1 MEEKFDAIIVG
12 AGLAG
17 SAAAL
22 KLAQAGL
29 EVVLIDRGPYPGAKN
44 LSGGVLYGKI
54 LNDLV
59 PDYWEEAPIERHI
72 TNQRVM
78 FMTEQASFNMDFKN
92 QIFTEKPYNAIS
104 VLRGKFDRWFGEK
117 AEEAG
122 AMLVPGIKVD
132 KVIVEDN
139 RAVGIVAGDEEMRSD
154 VVILADGTNSFLA
167 EQLGLRKKFN
177 PAHMAVGVKELIGL
191 PKETIEERFNLAG
204 EQGVAYGIVGYA
216 TKGVAG
222 GGFLYTNKE
231 SLSIGLVM
239 HLDELI
245 ETGKKPAELMEEFLA
260 HPSIEPLVRG
270 GKMMEYGAHMVPEA
284 GLAMMPTLV
293 MDGLLVAGDA
303 AGLSINNGFVVRG
316 MDLALSSGKSA
327 AEAVI
332 KANEKNDFSTAS
344 LGVYQQLLDESFVM
358 KDMKTYAGAPAFMKN
373 ERMYEAY
380 PEMLVS
386 LMTQIYTH
394 TGKPKEH
401 IIPMALKSLKESG
414 VSIINIAGD
423 GLKGVRSL

>member
-1 MEEKFDAIIVG
+1 MEDKFDAIIVG

-29 EVVLIDRGPYPGAKN
+29 EVVLIDRGTYPGSKN
-44 LSGGVLYGKI
+44 LSGGVLYGTI
-54 LNDLV
+54 LNELV
-59 PDYWEEAPIERHI
+59 PDYWEDAPIERII

-78 FMTEQASFNMDFKN
+78 FMTEQASFNIDFKN
-92 QIFTEKPYNAIS
+92 QAFSKKPYNAIS

-122 AMLVPGIKVD
+122 AMFVPGIKVD
-132 KVIVEDN
+132 KVIVEEN
-139 RAVGIVAGDEEMRSD
+139 RAVGIVAGEEEMRSD

-167 EQLGLRKKFN
+167 EQLGLRKRFN
-177 PAHMAVGVKELIGL
+177 PNHMAVGVKELIGL
-191 PKETIEERFNLAG
+191 PRETIEERFNLTDN
-204 EQGVAYGIVGYA
+204 QGVAYGIVGFA
-216 TKGVAG
+216 TQGVAG

-245 ETGKKPAELMEEFLA
+245 ETGRRPAEMIEEFLA
-260 HPSIEPLVRG
+260 HPSIEPLIRG
-270 GKMMEYGAHMVPEA
+270 GKMLEYGAHMVPEA
-284 GLAMMPTLV
+284 GLAMMPKLV
-293 MDGLLVAGDA
+293 MDGLLVTGDA
-303 AGLSINNGFVVRG
+303 AGFSINNGFVVRG

-327 AEAVI
+327 AEAVL
-332 KANEKNDFSTAS
+332 KAKETGDFSANS
-344 LGVYQQLLDESFVM
+344 LAIYQKLLEESFVL

-373 ERMYEAY
+373 DRMYEAY

-386 LMTQIYTH
+386 MMTQIYTH

-401 IIPMALKSLKESG
+401 IIPIALKSLKESG
-414 VSIINIAGD
+414 VSLFNLAGD

>member
-1 MEEKFDAIIVG
+1 MEDKFDAIIVG

-29 EVVLIDRGPYPGAKN
+29 EVVLIDRGPYPGSKN
-44 LSGGVLYGKI
+44 LSGGVLYGDI
-54 LNDLV
+54 LNELI
-59 PDYWEEAPIERHI
+59 PNYWEEAPIERII

-78 FMTEQASFNMDFKN
+78 FMTEQASFNIDFKN
-92 QIFTEKPYNAIS
+92 QVFNKKPYNAIS

-122 AMLVPGIKVD
+122 AMFVPGIKVD
-132 KVIVEDN
+132 HVIVEN
-139 RAVGIVAGDEEMRSD
+139 SKAVGIIAGDEEMRSD

-177 PAHMAVGVKELIGL
+177 QAHMAVGVKELIGL
-191 PKETIEERFNLAG
+191 PKETIEDRFNLT
-204 EQGVAYGIVGYA
+204 EDQGVAYGIVGYA
-216 TKGVAG
+216 TEGVAG

-231 SLSIGLVM
+231 TISIGLVM

-245 ETGKKPAELMEEFLA
+245 ETEKKPAELIENFLA
-260 HPSIEPLVRG
+260 HPSIEPLIRG
-270 GKMMEYGAHMVPEA
+270 GKILEYGAHMVPEG

-303 AGLSINNGFVVRG
+303 AGFSINNGFVVRG

-327 AEAVI
+327 AEAVL
-332 KANEKNDFSTAS
+332 KAKKKNDFSSAS
-344 LGVYQQLLDESFVM
+344 LGIYTQILDDSFVM

-373 ERMYEAY
+373 KRMYEAY

-386 LMTQIYTH
+386 LMTQVYTH
-394 TGKPKEH
+394 TGQPKEH
-401 IIPMALKSLKESG
+401 LVPMAMKSLKESG
-414 VSIINIAGD
+414 VSLINLAGD
-423 GLKGVRSL
+423 GLKGVRNL